1 MKKRAILKFNGGN
14 LALLCSDCSVIMKVG
29 YEFNEQE
36 KKFAKGEID
45 NLVPLF
51 CQKCIN
57 KNKNK
62 NK

>member
-29 YEFNEQE
+29 VEFNEE
-36 KKFAKGEID
+36 ERKFAKGEID
-45 NLVPLF
+45 HLPPLF
-51 CQKCIN
+51 CQNCIS

-62 NK
+62 